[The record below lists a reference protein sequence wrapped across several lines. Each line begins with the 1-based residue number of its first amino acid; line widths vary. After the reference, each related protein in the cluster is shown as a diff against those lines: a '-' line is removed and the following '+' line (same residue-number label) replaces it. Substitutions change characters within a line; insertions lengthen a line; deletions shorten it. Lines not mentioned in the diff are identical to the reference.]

1 MKNAPRARFEL
12 ATLRLTAD
20 RARNLSAASDVAYN
34 IVGAIPIGSAGNPVG
49 MAGKEAADESDLI
62 DDEKTEAK
70 ADEARGDAK
79 VVS

>member
-1 MKNAPRARFEL
+1 MAPRARFEL

-49 MAGKEAADESDLI
+49 MAGEEAADETDMI

-70 ADEARGDAK
+70 AGHAGGDAK
-79 VVS
+79 AVA